1 MNPNPSLSEIEAALI
16 KEAASLLPD
25 APSQITRDTPL
36 HDLGLDSLR
45 LFELFVFI
53 EKEFAL
59 SLLDAPVTRANLES
73 IGALARHISNRLHA

>member
-1 MNPNPSLSEIEAALI
+1 MNPNPSLAEIEAALI

-25 APSQITRDTPL
+25 APYQITRDTPL

-73 IGALARHISNRLHA
+73 IGALARHISNRLQA